1 MTSPSSVAEQ
11 QLTTSECPCR
21 CTLYICCAAISVELA
36 PSAPPL
42 PLSLMISK
50 AKVMASVERII
61 LLSKRPVNA
70 LFTQRLKP
78 EVAAAAEAEFDWIIS
93 FDVLMEPGGARRW
106 SS

>member
-1 MTSPSSVAEQ
+1 
-11 QLTTSECPCR
+11 
-21 CTLYICCAAISVELA
+21 
-36 PSAPPL
+36 
-42 PLSLMISK
+42 MISK